1 MKVTVHTPLFREVFS
16 EWKPEFFKYSKITKR
31 LLILVGAFVKISMK
45 KDGMGYKL
53 QLEKSNRW
61 IVRNIKG
68 EYGIPVK
75 ASQYK
80 IIIVVKDS
88 KIYE

>member
-1 MKVTVHTPLFREVFS
+1 
-16 EWKPEFFKYSKITKR
+16 
-31 LLILVGAFVKISMK
+31 
-45 KDGMGYKL
+45 MGYKL
-53 QLEKSNRW
+53 QLEKSNRL

-88 KIYE
+88 I